1 MQLPVHIDET
11 SSVPLQSQLC
21 NQIRAMIVDG
31 LLAPGSEVPS
41 TRELSTQLHVAR
53 NTVVRAYEKLIA
65 EGYLEPRSATATFV
79 SRVLPHCC
87 TGVEARVETVPSPD
101 PPRSPHPSLPR
112 SRGRVREEAGESR
125 EAATPPPVPVDFA
138 DMRLELF
145 NPAPERLRYDF
156 RIGRPDTALFPRA
169 AWQRLV
175 IECLGGSQQA
185 LTDYGD
191 PAGHWPLRDAIATHL
206 RHARGIRTAPEEIIV
221 VAGSQEGLNLAG
233 RLLDVANATVAI
245 EDPCYQG
252 ANFALRSLGATMRPV
267 RVDAEG
273 IDVSALGSAPAAL
286 AYVTPSH
293 QFPLGVT
300 MSIERRR
307 QLLDWADRTG
317 AYILEDDYDSDFRYH
332 SSPLLALK
340 ALDRHDRV
348 IYLGTFSKSIG
359 PGLRLGYVVVPAHLG
374 EPAQRLKAL
383 MNNGHPWLDQ
393 AVVAEFVASGAFDN
407 HLVRIRKQYMLRRDR
422 LIHELNQL
430 LGPVRLEGIDGG
442 MHLTCHLPDD
452 LADAHALQQLMKPVG
467 VGIYSLVEGPATC
480 GHRFCGDD
488 RVVMFGYP
496 CLPEADIGEAIRRVA
511 RVLGRHPRPR
521 ARRAAD
527 AIPLRR

>member
-11 SSVPLQSQLC
+11 SSVPLRAQLYD
-21 NQIRAMIVDG
+21 QIRAMIVDG

-65 EGYLEPRSATATFV
+65 EGYLEPRSTTATFV
-79 SRVLPHCC
+79 SLVLPDCC
-87 TGVEARVETVPSPD
+87 TGVEGGVETVPRPCL
-101 PPRSPHPSLPR
+101 PPQ
-112 SRGRVREEAGESR
+112 AGEGKSICPPPLGR
-125 EAATPPPVPVDFA
+125 EGAVPLPVPVDFS
-138 DMRLELF
+138 DMRLALF

-156 RIGRPDTALFPRA
+156 RVGRPDAALFPRA
-169 AWQRLV
+169 AWQRLI

-191 PAGHWPLRDAIATHL
+191 PAGHWPLRAAIAAHL
-206 RHARGIRTAPEEIIV
+206 RHARGIRTRPEEIIV

-233 RLLDVANATVAI
+233 RLLDVASATVAI

-252 ANFALRSLGATMRPV
+252 ASFALRSLGATMWPV
-267 RVDAEG
+267 RVDADG
-273 IDVSALGSAPAAL
+273 IDVSALGGAPAAL

-340 ALDRHDRV
+340 ALDHCHRV
-348 IYLGTFSKSIG
+348 
-359 PGLRLGYVVVPAHLG
+359 
-374 EPAQRLKAL
+374 
-383 MNNGHPWLDQ
+383 
-393 AVVAEFVASGAFDN
+393 
-407 HLVRIRKQYMLRRDR
+407 
-422 LIHELNQL
+422 
-430 LGPVRLEGIDGG
+430 
-442 MHLTCHLPDD
+442 
-452 LADAHALQQLMKPVG
+452 
-467 VGIYSLVEGPATC
+467 
-480 GHRFCGDD
+480 
-488 RVVMFGYP
+488 
-496 CLPEADIGEAIRRVA
+496 
-511 RVLGRHPRPR
+511 
-521 ARRAAD
+521 
-527 AIPLRR
+527 